1 MDIILVGFILN
12 ASYAIILVAMLITLA
27 FKIAEKDK
35 RVRKTLSEIE
45 ARLSLRLQKLLYHNA
60 TIRSLLHD
68 IRIHTRPMRRDAA
81 SNQTVQLDAET
92 GNDVQRCKGVTTA
105 VSHDVEASTD
115 HNNEQSS
122 SAEVWNYMPAIIGQ
136 SDDLKA
142 GAAKLLDASQESKQN
157 CRLVGPDRLNVT
169 TKSPS
174 TSIQPDC
181 RPKRTRPPKPAPKP
195 GPVIQTNRQQ
205 QSATENK
212 ILNIATEY
220 GCLST
225 RKTAQGGIDNKSFSS
240 ECAYVNISDMHEQM
254 RGPLAAGDEMVV
266 EQREAPN
273 SMYDV
278 LDDKR
283 QSSIDNTL
291 F

>member
-35 RVRKTLSEIE
+35 RVRKTLTEIE

-68 IRIHTRPMRRDAA
+68 IRIHTRPMKRDAA

-92 GNDVQRCKGVTTA
+92 GNDVQRCKGVKTA
-105 VSHDVEASTD
+105 VSHNVEASTD

-122 SAEVWNYMPAIIGQ
+122 SAEVWNYMPAIIGE
-136 SDDLKA
+136 SYDLKA
-142 GAAKLLDASQESKQN
+142 CVSKLSDTSQESKQN
-157 CRLVGPDRLNVT
+157 SRLVGPDRSNVT
-169 TKSPS
+169 TTSPS
-174 TSIQPDC
+174 TSTQPDC

-195 GPVIQTNRQQ
+195 GPVTQTKRQQ
-205 QSATENK
+205 QSATETK

-225 RKTAQGGIDNKSFSS
+225 MKTTQGGIENKSFSS
-240 ECAYVNISDMHEQM
+240 ECVYVNISDMHEQR
-254 RGPLAAGDEMVV
+254 RGPLSAGDEMVV
-266 EQREAPN
+266 EQRDAPN

>member
-1 MDIILVGFILN
+1 
-12 ASYAIILVAMLITLA
+12 MLITLA
-27 FKIAEKDK
+27 FKISEKDK
-35 RVRKTLSEIE
+35 RVRKTLTEIE

-68 IRIHTRPMRRDAA
+68 IRIHTRPMKRDAA

-92 GNDVQRCKGVTTA
+92 GNDVQRREGKVNVETA
-105 VSHDVEASTD
+105 VSHIVEASTD

-122 SAEVWNYMPAIIGQ
+122 IAEVWNYMPAIVGE

-142 GAAKLLDASQESKQN
+142 CVSKLPDVSQESKQN
-157 CRLVGPDRLNVT
+157 CRLVGPDRINVT
-169 TKSPS
+169 TTSPS
-174 TSIQPDC
+174 TSTQPDC

-195 GPVIQTNRQQ
+195 GPVTQTKRQQ
-205 QSATENK
+205 QSATETK

-240 ECAYVNISDMHEQM
+240 ECAYVNISDMHEQI

>member
-35 RVRKTLSEIE
+35 RVRKTLTEIE

-68 IRIHTRPMRRDAA
+68 IRIHTRPRKRDAA

-92 GNDVQRCKGVTTA
+92 GNDVQRREGVETA

-122 SAEVWNYMPAIIGQ
+122 SAEVWNYMPAITGK
-136 SDDLKA
+136 SDA
-142 GAAKLLDASQESKQN
+142 SKLPDASQESKQN
-157 CRLVGPDRLNVT
+157 CHLVGPDRLNVT

-174 TSIQPDC
+174 TSTQPDC

-195 GPVIQTNRQQ
+195 GPVTQTKRQQ
-205 QSATENK
+205 PSATETK

-225 RKTAQGGIDNKSFSS
+225 RKTTQGGIDNKSFSS
-240 ECAYVNISDMHEQM
+240 ECVYVNISDMHEQR
-254 RGPLAAGDEMVV
+254 RGPLSAGDEMGR
-266 EQREAPN
+266 EEREAPT

-278 LDDKR
+278 LDDQR
-283 QSSIDNTL
+283 QSCIDNTM

>member
-35 RVRKTLSEIE
+35 RVRKTLTEIE

-68 IRIHTRPMRRDAA
+68 IRIHTRPMKRDAA

-92 GNDVQRCKGVTTA
+92 GNDVQRCKGVKTA
-105 VSHDVEASTD
+105 MSHNVEASTD

-122 SAEVWNYMPAIIGQ
+122 SAEVWNLQAIVGG
-136 SDDLKA
+136 SNDLKA
-142 GAAKLLDASQESKQN
+142 GASKLSDTSQESKQN
-157 CRLVGPDRLNVT
+157 SRLVGPDRSNVT
-169 TKSPS
+169 TTSPS
-174 TSIQPDC
+174 TSTQPDC

-195 GPVIQTNRQQ
+195 GPVTQTKRQQ
-205 QSATENK
+205 QSATETK

-225 RKTAQGGIDNKSFSS
+225 RKTTQGGIDNKSFSS
-240 ECAYVNISDMHEQM
+240 ECVYVNISDMHEQR
-254 RGPLAAGDEMVV
+254 RGPLSAGDEMGR
-266 EQREAPN
+266 EEREAPN

>member
-142 GAAKLLDASQESKQN
+142 GASKLLDASQESKQN

-174 TSIQPDC
+174 TSTQPDC